1 MRNFVNVV
9 LALAS
14 VSFLA
19 VSGTDAMARK
29 VSIGGTHSPGDIK
42 KACDAVGGVYEGADS
57 KGHYGCA
64 NLDKGT
70 EVNCNSDGKCS
81 GTVPSRTVP
90 RGSIVD
96 KLHGGKPVSASGG
109 SGTTHKPR
117 PGVGSVAVGTRKPAR
132 NSGPSKPSASAG
144 AAGNKQHAVVRD
156 HRHDSSGFDGD
167 VHDHRSKHGGIQE
180 GSGRRR

>member
-1 MRNFVNVV
+1 MRNFIGIG

-19 VSGTDAMARK
+19 LSGTDAMARK

-42 KACDAVGGVYEGADS
+42 KACDSVGGVYTGADS
-57 KGHYGCA
+57 KGNYGCT

-70 EVNCNSDGKCS
+70 VVNCNSDGKCS
-81 GTVPSRTVP
+81 GTVPARTVP

-117 PGVGSVAVGTRKPAR
+117 QPVGSVAVGTRKPAR
-132 NSGPSKPSASAG
+132 NSEPSKPSVE
-144 AAGNKQHAVVRD
+144 AAGNKQHAGA
-156 HRHDSSGFDGD
+156 H
-167 VHDHRSKHGGIQE
+167 KH
-180 GSGRRR
+180 

>member
-1 MRNFVNVV
+1 MRNLVNVV

-19 VSGTDAMARK
+19 VSGTDALARK

-42 KACDAVGGVYEGADS
+42 KACDSAGGVYEGADN
-57 KGHYGCA
+57 KGNYGCA

-70 EVNCNSDGKCS
+70 YVNCNSDGKCS

-96 KLHGGKPVSASGG
+96 KLHGGKPVTASGG

-117 PGVGSVAVGTRKPAR
+117 PPVGSVAVGTRKPAR
-132 NSGPSKPSASAG
+132 NSEPSKSSASVNAAGTKQQAG
-144 AAGNKQHAVVRD
+144 AH
-156 HRHDSSGFDGD
+156 
-167 VHDHRSKHGGIQE
+167 KH
-180 GSGRRR
+180 